1 MVRLHTTVDAMQR
14 GGFDSASATDF
25 CAETDLHGWLV
36 DHMKGTLSILALLL
50 GIFSPAVADDL
61 FSVSITVDGEM
72 NRFGF
77 SNVENVFDQIHEDEL
92 MEAFPD
98 YTESSM
104 ASATIDFRGLEMRA
118 DFVGATSR
126 LMFEVRSLGIS
137 ETFSGADRDTSLE
150 MLEEFLR
157 DEGGDILNQI
167 QRMLIA
173 TSPVDP
179 IAGNPSSLMGTMV
192 SGQFR
197 AGFQDQT
204 TNIDSAAAPATE
216 EVRDPDKLDNLF
228 VLGARF
234 GRFTAAE
241 KVSNVVTLPLGYSF
255 RLKESGTGL
264 RTVDISLPLTYA
276 DIEGGTSGAASLG
289 IGLTYA
295 MNERW
300 TLSPAAGAGVVGS
313 VDLGSAG
320 GIGSISLTSAY
331 TIPRPGWSLNIG
343 NMVGYYETLDI
354 SLGGYDFNPGVSNT
368 VLRNAMMASV
378 PSTIGDRKVTTEVW
392 AIDTR
397 FFGSDLYSEYY
408 DEIGISFGLTK
419 AKERSIENHL
429 RAGVSYLT
437 GDGVEGWRANLG
449 YSF

>member
-1 MVRLHTTVDAMQR
+1 M
-14 GGFDSASATDF
+14 
-25 CAETDLHGWLV
+25 
-36 DHMKGTLSILALLL
+36 LLL
-50 GIFSPAVADDL
+50 AGLTTGAAAADL

-77 SNVENVFDQIHEDEL
+77 SNVESVFDQIHEDGL
-92 MEAFPD
+92 TVAFPD
-98 YTESSM
+98 YTERSM
-104 ASATIDFRGLEMRA
+104 AGATIDFRGLEMRA
-118 DFVGATSR
+118 NFVGATSR
-126 LMFEVRSLGIS
+126 LVFEVPSLDIN
-137 ETFSGADRDTSLE
+137 ETFAGADRDSSLE
-150 MLEEFLR
+150 MLEEFLE

-167 QRMLIA
+167 QRALIA

-179 IAGNPSSLMGTMV
+179 IAGNPNSLMGTMV

-197 AGFQDQT
+197 AGFQSRT
-204 TNIDSAAAPATE
+204 TNIDEAAAADTE
-216 EVRDPDKLDNLF
+216 EAYDPDNLV

-241 KVSNVVTLPLGYSF
+241 RASSVLTLPIGYSF
-255 RLKESGTGL
+255 RLKESGAGL
-264 RTVDISLPLTYA
+264 RAVDISLPITYA
-276 DIEGGTSGAASLG
+276 DAEGGKSGAVSLG

-300 TLSPAAGAGVVGS
+300 SLSPAAGAGVVGS

-320 GIGSISLTSAY
+320 GIGSLSLTSAY
-331 TIPRPGWSLNIG
+331 TIPREGWSLNIG
-343 NMVGYYETLDI
+343 NMIGYYETLDI
-354 SLGGYDFNPGVSNT
+354 SFRDYDFNPGVSNT
-368 VLRNAMMASV
+368 VLRNALMVSI
-378 PSTIGDRKVTTEVW
+378 PSTMAGRKVTTEVW
-392 AIDTR
+392 GIDTR

-419 AKERSIENHL
+419 VSERSIENHL

-437 GDGVEGWRANLG
+437 GDGVEGWRVNVG